1 MKSVVGK
8 KFRADRSK
16 AAGPPVEPGQ
26 SGSSPISAPVSSV
39 SQTEV
44 GAQPPASGPEPRS
57 AFRGTGPVDVRG
69 PVGVAR
75 PVEVA
80 GPNLSVRRWLGGAI
94 CLHFL
99 LIAAGYL
106 AVVRPSSLQTRLVD
120 GFAAY
125 LRVMHWV
132 PEPGA
137 ADAEAPAEGV
147 AFFLARGAGLERSYR
162 LQFQGGTEGQEM
174 QWYDAPYDIG
184 SPGSERR
191 RRHSRFWAAIAEL
204 GLSDQNA
211 LAARLLSPIAQAY
224 PEVKRVRIIRLPNLM
239 TNVVQDAES
248 PPYTASIVR
257 QGDSIRFVREP
268 IPRLGSAAI
277 P

>member
-1 MKSVVGK
+1 MGK

-16 AAGPPVEPGQ
+16 VTGPAVAPGQ
-26 SGSSPISAPVSSV
+26 PASSTLSAPASAAAPA
-39 SQTEV
+39 EV
-44 GAQPPASGPEPRS
+44 GAVTPLMSGVETRS
-57 AFRGTGPVDVRG
+57 AVRSPG
-69 PVGVAR
+69 

-80 GPNLSVRRWLGGAI
+80 GPSVSVRRWLGGAI

-125 LRVMHWV
+125 LRVLHWV

-162 LQFQGGTEGQEM
+162 LQFHGGAEGQET
-174 QWYDAPYDIG
+174 QWYDAPFDIG

-191 RRHSRFWAAIAEL
+191 RRHSRFWAVIAEL

-224 PEVKRVRIIRLPNLM
+224 PEVNRVRIIRLPNLM

-248 PPYTASIVR
+248 PPYTASIIR
-257 QGDSIRFVREP
+257 QGGSIRFVREP